1 MGLVAR
7 VLEKAG
13 FPTICLT
20 AARSITESVNP
31 PRAAFVD
38 MPLGYTAGRPHE
50 PEFQRD
56 LLRQVFKAA
65 ESIDSPGSIVDLGV
79 TWSDDPSW
87 KDKATSGLNNG
98 VNSVEGD
105 SRQPRVNEPQ
115 YQFEEDRIAAENQS
129 GGQNAT

>member
-7 VLEKAG
+7 ILEKAG

-31 PRAAFVD
+31 PRSAFVD
-38 MPLGYTAGRPHE
+38 MPLGYTAGRPNE

-65 ESIDSPGSIVDLGV
+65 ESIDTPGSIVDLDV
-79 TWSDDPSW
+79 IWSEDVSW

-98 VNSVEGD
+98 VNSAEGD
-105 SRQPRVNEPQ
+105 SRQPRINEPQ
-115 YQFEEDRIAAENQS
+115 YQYEEDRIAAEN
-129 GGQNAT
+129 

>member
-13 FPTICLT
+13 FSTICLT

-56 LLRQVFKAA
+56 LLRKVFKAA
-65 ESIDSPGSIVDLGV
+65 ENIDTPGSIFDLDV
-79 TWSDDPSW
+79 TWSDDSSW
-87 KDKATSGLNNG
+87 KNDATSGLNNG
-98 VNSVEGD
+98 VNSAEGD
-105 SRQPRVNEPQ
+105 SRQPRLSEPQ
-115 YQFEEDRIAAENQS
+115 YQSEEDRIAAEN
-129 GGQNAT
+129 

>member
-1 MGLVAR
+1 VGLVAR
-7 VLEKAG
+7 ILEKAG

-31 PRAAFVD
+31 PRSAFVD
-38 MPLGYTAGRPHE
+38 MPLGYTAGRPNE

-65 ESIDSPGSIVDLGV
+65 ESIDTPGSIVDLDAI
-79 TWSDDPSW
+79 WSEDVSW

-98 VNSVEGD
+98 VNSAEGD
-105 SRQPRVNEPQ
+105 SRQPRINEPQ
-115 YQFEEDRIAAENQS
+115 YQYEEDRIAAEN
-129 GGQNAT
+129 

>member
-7 VLEKAG
+7 TLEKAG

-56 LLRQVFKAA
+56 LLRKLFKAV
-65 ESIDSPGSIVDLGV
+65 ENMDSPGSILDLDV

-98 VNSVEGD
+98 VNSAEGD
-105 SRQPRVNEPQ
+105 TRQPRLSEPQ
-115 YQFEEDRIAAENQS
+115 YQFEEDRIAAEN
-129 GGQNAT
+129 

>member
-7 VLEKAG
+7 TLEKAG

-31 PRAAFVD
+31 PRSVFVD
-38 MPLGYTAGRPHE
+38 MPLGYTVGRPHE

-56 LLRQVFKAA
+56 LLRKVFKAV
-65 ESIDSPGSIVDLGV
+65 ENMDSPGSILDLDV

-98 VNSVEGD
+98 VNSAEGD
-105 SRQPRVNEPQ
+105 TRQPRLSEPQ
-115 YQFEEDRIAAENQS
+115 YQFEEDRIAAEN
-129 GGQNAT
+129 

>member
-7 VLEKAG
+7 ILEKAG

-31 PRAAFVD
+31 PRSAFVD
-38 MPLGYTAGRPHE
+38 MPLGYTAGRPNE

-56 LLRQVFKAA
+56 LLRQVFEAA
-65 ESIDSPGSIVDLGV
+65 ESIDTPGSIVDLDV
-79 TWSDDPSW
+79 IWSEDVSW

-98 VNSVEGD
+98 VNSAEGD
-105 SRQPRVNEPQ
+105 SRQPRINEPQ
-115 YQFEEDRIAAENQS
+115 YQYEEDRIAAEN
-129 GGQNAT
+129 

>member
-1 MGLVAR
+1 VGLVAR
-7 VLEKAG
+7 TLEKAG

-31 PRAAFVD
+31 PRSAFVD
-38 MPLGYTAGRPHE
+38 MPLGYTVGRPHE

-56 LLRQVFKAA
+56 LLRKVFKAV
-65 ESIDSPGSIVDLGV
+65 ENMDSPGSILDLDV

-98 VNSVEGD
+98 VNSAEGD
-105 SRQPRVNEPQ
+105 TRQPRLSEPQ
-115 YQFEEDRIAAENQS
+115 YQFEEDRIAAEN
-129 GGQNAT
+129 

>member
-7 VLEKAG
+7 ILEKAG

-20 AARSITESVNP
+20 AARSITESANP
-31 PRAAFVD
+31 PRSAFVD

-56 LLRQVFKAA
+56 LLRQAFRAA
-65 ESIDSPGSIVDLGV
+65 ENIDTPGSIVDLDV
-79 TWSDDPSW
+79 TWSEDTSW

-98 VNSVEGD
+98 VNSAEGD
-105 SRQPRVNEPQ
+105 SRQPRINEPQ
-115 YQFEEDRIAAENQS
+115 YQYEEDRVAAES
-129 GGQNAT
+129 

>member
-7 VLEKAG
+7 ILEKAG

-20 AARSITESVNP
+20 AARSITASVNP

-56 LLRQVFKAA
+56 LLRKVFRAA
-65 ESIDSPGSIVDLGV
+65 ENMDTPGTIFDLDV

-87 KDKATSGLNNG
+87 KNKATSGLNNG
-98 VNSVEGD
+98 VNSAEGD
-105 SRQPRVNEPQ
+105 SRLPRVNEPQ
-115 YQFEEDRIAAENQS
+115 YQFEEDRIAAEN
-129 GGQNAT
+129 

>member
-1 MGLVAR
+1 MSLVAR
-7 VLEKAG
+7 ILEKAG

-20 AARSITESVNP
+20 AARSITASVNP

-56 LLRQVFKAA
+56 LLRKVFKAA
-65 ESIDSPGSIVDLGV
+65 ENIDTPGTIVDLDI
-79 TWSDDPSW
+79 TWSKDTSW

-105 SRQPRVNEPQ
+105 SRLPRINEPQ
-115 YQFEEDRIAAENQS
+115 YQFEEDRIAAEN
-129 GGQNAT
+129 

>member
-7 VLEKAG
+7 TLEKAG

-31 PRAAFVD
+31 PRSAFVD
-38 MPLGYTAGRPHE
+38 MPLGYTVGRPHE

-56 LLRQVFKAA
+56 LLRKVFKAV
-65 ESIDSPGSIVDLGV
+65 ENMNSPGSILDLDV

-98 VNSVEGD
+98 VNSAEGD
-105 SRQPRVNEPQ
+105 TRQPRLSEPQ
-115 YQFEEDRIAAENQS
+115 YQFEEDRIAAEN
-129 GGQNAT
+129 

>member
-1 MGLVAR
+1 MSLVAR
-7 VLEKAG
+7 ILEKAG

-31 PRAAFVD
+31 PRSAFVD

-65 ESIDSPGSIVDLGV
+65 ESIDTPGSIVDLDV
-79 TWSDDPSW
+79 TWSEDASW

-105 SRQPRVNEPQ
+105 SRQPRINEPQ
-115 YQFEEDRIAAENQS
+115 YQYEEDRVAAENF
-129 GGQNAT
+129 GRNDNAT

>member
-7 VLEKAG
+7 TLEKAG

-56 LLRQVFKAA
+56 LLRKVFKAV
-65 ESIDSPGSIVDLGV
+65 ENMDSPGSILDLDV

-98 VNSVEGD
+98 VNSAEGD
-105 SRQPRVNEPQ
+105 TRQPRLSEPQ
-115 YQFEEDRIAAENQS
+115 YQFEEDRIAAEN
-129 GGQNAT
+129 

>member
-7 VLEKAG
+7 ILEKAG

-31 PRAAFVD
+31 PRSAFVD

-65 ESIDSPGSIVDLGV
+65 ESIDTPGSIVDLDV
-79 TWSDDPSW
+79 TWSEDASW
-87 KDKATSGLNNG
+87 KDTATSGLNNG

-105 SRQPRVNEPQ
+105 SRQPRINEPQ
-115 YQFEEDRIAAENQS
+115 YQYEEDKIAAEN
-129 GGQNAT
+129 

>member
-7 VLEKAG
+7 ILENAG
-13 FPTICLT
+13 FQTLCLT

-31 PRAAFVD
+31 PRSAFVD

-65 ESIDSPGSIVDLGV
+65 ESIDTPGSIVDLDV
-79 TWSDDPSW
+79 TWSEDASW

-105 SRQPRVNEPQ
+105 SRQPRINEPQ
-115 YQFEEDRIAAENQS
+115 YQYEEDKIAAEN
-129 GGQNAT
+129 

>member
-7 VLEKAG
+7 ILEKAG

-31 PRAAFVD
+31 PRSAFVD

-50 PEFQRD
+50 PEFQRN
-56 LLRQVFKAA
+56 LLRQVFEAA
-65 ESIDSPGSIVDLGV
+65 ENIDTPGSIVDLDV
-79 TWSDDPSW
+79 AWSEDMSW
-87 KDKATSGLNNG
+87 KDEATSGLNNG
-98 VNSVEGD
+98 VNAAEGD

-115 YQFEEDRIAAENQS
+115 YQYEEDRVAAES
-129 GGQNAT
+129 

>member
-7 VLEKAG
+7 ILEKAG

-31 PRAAFVD
+31 PRSAFVD
-38 MPLGYTAGRPHE
+38 MPLGYTAGRPNE

-56 LLRQVFKAA
+56 LLRQVFEAA
-65 ESIDSPGSIVDLGV
+65 ESIDTPGSIVDLDAI
-79 TWSDDPSW
+79 WSEDVSW

-98 VNSVEGD
+98 VNSAEGD
-105 SRQPRVNEPQ
+105 SRQPRINEPQ
-115 YQFEEDRIAAENQS
+115 YQYEEDRIAAEN
-129 GGQNAT
+129 

>member
-7 VLEKAG
+7 ILEKAG

-31 PRAAFVD
+31 PRSAFVD

-65 ESIDSPGSIVDLGV
+65 EIIDTPGSIVDLGV
-79 TWSDDPSW
+79 AWSEDTSW

-98 VNSVEGD
+98 VNSAEGD
-105 SRQPRVNEPQ
+105 SRQPRINEPQ
-115 YQFEEDRIAAENQS
+115 YQYEEDRIAAEN
-129 GGQNAT
+129 

>member
-1 MGLVAR
+1 VGLVAR
-7 VLEKAG
+7 ILEKAG

-31 PRAAFVD
+31 PRSAFVD
-38 MPLGYTAGRPHE
+38 MPLGYTAGRPNE

-65 ESIDSPGSIVDLGV
+65 ESIDTPGSIVDLDV
-79 TWSDDPSW
+79 IWSEDVSW

-98 VNSVEGD
+98 VNSAEGD
-105 SRQPRVNEPQ
+105 SRQPRINEPQ
-115 YQFEEDRIAAENQS
+115 YQYEEDRIAAEN
-129 GGQNAT
+129 